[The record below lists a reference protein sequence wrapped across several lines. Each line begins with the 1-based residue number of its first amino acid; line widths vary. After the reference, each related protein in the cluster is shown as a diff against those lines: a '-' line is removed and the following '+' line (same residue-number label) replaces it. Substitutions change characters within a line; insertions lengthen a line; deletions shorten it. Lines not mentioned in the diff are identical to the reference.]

1 MENQTP
7 SDLNF
12 DLNRAL
18 LAWKAELASEP
29 GVSVENVRELQAHL
43 LENISAL
50 QRRGLNDQEAFQK
63 ARQQLGSMSKIP
75 ARVYPLILSESGVTA
90 FLAHYRRIHSGG
102 VLFSQDA
109 DDASRALGR

>member
-50 QRRGLNDQEAFQK
+50 QRRGLNDQEAFLK
-63 ARQQLGSMSKIP
+63 ARQQLGSMSKIGAEFAKDNP
-75 ARVYPLILSESGVTA
+75 LRIWRDRV
-90 FLAHYRRIHSGG
+90 FW
-102 VLFSQDA
+102 A
-109 DDASRALGR
+109 DRKSVV